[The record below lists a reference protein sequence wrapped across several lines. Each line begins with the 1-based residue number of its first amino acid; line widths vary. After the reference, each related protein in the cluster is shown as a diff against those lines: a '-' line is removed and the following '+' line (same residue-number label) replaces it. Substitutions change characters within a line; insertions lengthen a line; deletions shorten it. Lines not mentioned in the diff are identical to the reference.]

1 MGYFDLIKRI
11 VNSKEYT
18 YEFYNQIKRTSSNRR
33 TIDSIRQ
40 TLNSL
45 NSISDYTFNIYLYQ
59 DGKCYQLDLYSS
71 DCYEGSIRDSNL
83 KQLSKKFKG
92 ICLKIKHYLKEKL
105 ISVQKNT
112 KNNKLSK
119 E

>member
-105 ISVQKNT
+105 ISVQK
-112 KNNKLSK
+112 KYKK
-119 E
+119 